1 MNRILQ
7 RAVALLLIP
16 LTAFSIIINS
26 YGTAYAAAVL
36 PVTYGMGEVWWTLCA
51 SMGISFELTGTDAVQ
66 EFGKEM
72 KDTFD
77 LWVTDNGF
85 DEIDANAI
93 KEEIAGLPSK
103 VKDGAMTLSQK
114 AWDALKSFRNSILSR
129 DAVIDALP
137 NMADKNSVITWMR
150 SYLPEGVDSSKGRSI
165 SSYVQNNI
173 NSVNTSILIW
183 KEGDR
188 YYFEDLPY
196 LIENAYFIMGSYGSG
211 KIYYSYGNGK
221 SSYLS
226 SYWYHD
232 DTVDSWCHYTS
243 GGSCNESIFVGC
255 SSFIL
260 KDILS
265 KLGDLAHDLCP
276 VTQPYLDGY
285 DVVTKGRTWSDTNG
299 LTGDLILNIP
309 SDLVGQ
315 DVITGGL
322 TWEDIMDRIG
332 VIPVDTVGDV
342 VIPWDNTL
350 DVPETIPD
358 AIDRIND
365 STIDKPG
372 TEDKDDEKTDDDEDL
387 DIKIPSAVVDL
398 KKQFP
403 FCIPFDLIDCVKM
416 FSADAKAP
424 KWEFD
429 IYIKPIKYHWIL
441 TIDMSDYDAL
451 IKLFKTGQ
459 VILFIVGLAILTPT
473 VTKWNGGG
481 E

>member
-66 EFGKEM
+66 EFAKEM

-85 DEIDANAI
+85 NEIDANAI

-114 AWDALKSFRNSILSR
+114 AWDALKSFRLELLKDDNDINISSNVYDLDSFSSSIADINLSSSAISKLYSILCRYKS
-129 DAVIDALP
+129 VYIDYCNYTNSYYFGFSNRIIEKVDLNIS
-137 NMADKNSVITWMR
+137 NMSGYVYYTDGAKFCIGYGNTNYEYSISDESVNSVHGSHNCTRCLCVGYMNLISNILTK
-150 SYLPEGVDSSKGRSI
+150 LHDS
-165 SSYVQNNI
+165 
-173 NSVNTSILIW
+173 L
-183 KEGDR
+183 
-188 YYFEDLPY
+188 
-196 LIENAYFIMGSYGSG
+196 AY
-211 KIYYSYGNGK
+211 
-221 SSYLS
+221 
-226 SYWYHD
+226 
-232 DTVDSWCHYTS
+232 
-243 GGSCNESIFVGC
+243 
-255 SSFIL
+255 
-260 KDILS
+260 
-265 KLGDLAHDLCP
+265 DLCP

-309 SDLVGQ
+309 TDLVGQ

-342 VIPWDNTL
+342 VIPWDDTL

-358 AIDRIND
+358 AIDRVND
-365 STIDKPG
+365 TTIDKPG
-372 TEDKDDEKTDDDEDL
+372 TEDKDDEKTDEDEDL
-387 DIKIPSAVVDL
+387 DIKIPSAVGDL

-441 TIDMSDYDAL
+441 TIDMSDYETL
-451 IKLFKTGQ
+451 VKLFKTGQ

>member
-103 VKDGAMTLSQK
+103 VKDGSTSLSQK
-114 AWDALKSFRNSILSR
+114 AWEALKSFRNVLLREYTDYNDYILC
-129 DAVIDALP
+129 DASMISNKLL
-137 NMADKNSVITWMR
+137 S
-150 SYLPEGVDSSKGRSI
+150 DSDINI
-165 SSYVQNNI
+165 SS
-173 NSVNTSILIW
+173 SVFAS
-183 KEGDR
+183 
-188 YYFEDLPY
+188 
-196 LIENAYFIMGSYGSG
+196 SYGL
-211 KIYYSYGNGK
+211 I
-221 SSYLS
+221 SYLS
-226 SYWYHD
+226 QKQGYYIAQHGSSDLYYLNAFDSPIVSY
-232 DTVDSWCHYTS
+232 SSEPFGKYTLLS
-243 GGSCNESIFVGC
+243 GNSDYCVGGLFEIVLGNSQWSRVSGFHRCDEDHIISVSNFYPSDCIISGLGSF
-255 SSFIL
+255 
-260 KDILS
+260 
-265 KLGDLAHDLCP
+265 AHDLCP

-358 AIDRIND
+358 AIDRVND
-365 STIDKPG
+365 TTIDKPG